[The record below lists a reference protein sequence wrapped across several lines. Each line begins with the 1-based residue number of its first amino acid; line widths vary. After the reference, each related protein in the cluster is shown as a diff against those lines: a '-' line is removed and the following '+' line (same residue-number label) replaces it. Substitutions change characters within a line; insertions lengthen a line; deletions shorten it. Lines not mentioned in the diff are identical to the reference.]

1 MESENS
7 ILSQAIKTGLIDKNI
22 ESSINLQPKIITN
35 NFQNN
40 EKVLSVINDLL
51 VDCEEF
57 FFNVAFLTKSG
68 VLSLINTLERIEKS
82 GINGKVLISKYQ
94 NFSDPNAL
102 RMLLNFSNIE
112 LRVIDENNFH
122 AKGYLFKL
130 KNNYELIIGSS
141 NLTQD
146 ALSKNTEYNLKLSLS
161 KNSKLKSEALSLFT
175 SYFSR
180 GIKVSESF
188 LNEYEQVYGEI
199 KRVNQSV
206 STKKIDKFS
215 PIEPNVMQKEALI
228 NLENLRRA
236 NVKKALLIS
245 ATATG
250 KTYLSAFDAKNF
262 NAKRVLFIVH
272 RWNIAKKAMESFE
285 KIFGDERT
293 YGLYKGS
300 INDINFDFIFS
311 TNLTISNSQN
321 LNKFSP
327 DFFDYIIIDETH
339 RAGASTYQ
347 KIINYFSPKF
357 LLGMTASPERTDGF
371 DIFKLFDHNIAYEI
385 RLQKAMEEELVV
397 PFHYFGI
404 TDLNINGEI
413 IDEKSDF
420 NKLICDER
428 VERILDISDKYGC
441 DDNIIRGIVF
451 CSRKDEAYELA
462 NKFNLKGRKSI
473 TLTGSQSEDERE
485 NAIQQ
490 LESDNLEEKLEFI
503 FAVDIFNEGIDIP
516 RINQIIMLRPTQSN
530 IIFIQQLGR
539 GLRRFEKKEYLTV
552 IDFIGNYQNNFLIPV
567 ALFGDTS
574 YNKDNL
580 RKLLSA
586 GSAHIPGASTV
597 NFDEISKKKIF
608 ESISN
613 ANLQTKRELINDYRL
628 MKYKLGRYPMMMD
641 FFNNNARDPIQFVNH
656 SNSYIEFLNMVEDD
670 FQIDLNYKNLKL
682 LQISSQFLNN
692 GKSILD
698 VYLIK
703 ILCIEER
710 ISTEDFKSRIE
721 EKFKIIVENQHLK
734 SVFNIINFKY
744 FTELKES
751 KKVPVGE
758 IYNFEILKI
767 RENIITI
774 GSSLKEA
781 ISSNNFKLFLLDSLN
796 YAIKSFGLKKQKTD
810 YKEGFLRYEKY
821 TRRDIHRILNWP
833 KEPNHQSVGGY
844 MSSPD
849 KQNCPIFVK
858 YKKDEKI
865 ADTMKYEDKFINN
878 FTLEWYSKNSRTFKS
893 GDVIEIIESSQNN
906 MRLPLFLKK
915 DDNEGLDFYFLG
927 DLKVDKSFLEETFII
942 DKKNDKKKAIVKMR
956 MHLDKPIKEDLYR
969 YIID

>member
-1 MESENS
+1 MEFENR
-7 ILSQAIKTGLIDKNI
+7 ILLQAIKTGLIDKNI
-22 ESSINLQPKIITN
+22 ESEINLQPKIITN
-35 NFQNN
+35 NFNKK
-40 EKVLSVINDLL
+40 EKVLTVIRDLL
-51 VDCEEF
+51 LDCEEF

-68 VLSLINTLERIEKS
+68 VLSLIDTFERIEKL
-82 GINGKVLISKYQ
+82 GINGKILISKYQ
-94 NFSDPNAL
+94 NFSDPYAL
-102 RMLLNFSNIE
+102 RMLLNFSNID
-112 LRVIDENNFH
+112 LRLIDENNFH
-122 AKGYLFKL
+122 AKGYIFKL
-130 KNNYELIIGSS
+130 KKNYELIIGSS

-146 ALSKNTEYNLKLSLS
+146 ALSKNTEYNLKLSLANES
-161 KNSKLKSEALSLFT
+161 NLKSEAVAVFNQ
-175 SYFSR
+175 YFSR
-180 GIKVSESF
+180 GQKVSEKI
-188 LNEYEQVYGEI
+188 LYEYEQIFEEI

-206 STKKIDKFS
+206 STKKLEKFQS
-215 PIEPNVMQKEALI
+215 ILPNFMQKEALK
-228 NLENLRRA
+228 NLENLRKR

-262 NAKRVLFIVH
+262 KAKRVLFIVH

-285 KIFGDERT
+285 KIFKNDRT

-300 INDINFDFIFS
+300 SNDINFDFVFS
-311 TNLTISNSQN
+311 TNLTISNPNN
-321 LNKFSP
+321 LNKFRPES
-327 DFFDYIIIDETH
+327 FDYIIIDETH

-397 PFHYFGI
+397 PFHYFGV

-413 IDEKSDF
+413 IDEKAEF

-428 VERILDISDKYGC
+428 VDRILEISDKYGC

-451 CSRKDEAYELA
+451 CSRKEEAYELT

-485 NAIQQ
+485 NAIQK
-490 LESDNLEEKLEFI
+490 LESNNIEDKLEFI
-503 FAVDIFNEGIDIP
+503 FAIDIFNEGIDIP

-539 GLRRFEKKEYLTV
+539 GLRRYEKKEYLTV

-580 RKLLSA
+580 RKLLSG
-586 GSAHIPGASTV
+586 GSAYIPGASTV

-608 ESISN
+608 DSISN

-641 FFNNNARDPIQFVNH
+641 FFNNNSRDPIQFVNH
-656 SNSYIEFLNMVEDD
+656 SNSYLEFLNMVEDN
-670 FQIDLNYKNLKL
+670 FQVNLNYKNLKL
-682 LQISSQFLNN
+682 LQIISQFLNN

-698 VYLIK
+698 VYLLQ
-703 ILCIEER
+703 ILCIEET
-710 ISTEDFKSRIE
+710 ISIEDFKNRVE
-721 EKFKIIVENQHLK
+721 EKFKIIFDNNLLK
-734 SVFNIINFKY
+734 SVLNILNLKY
-744 FTELKES
+744 FTELKDS
-751 KKVPVGE
+751 KKIPVGE
-758 IYNFEILKI
+758 IYNFEILTV
-767 RENIITI
+767 RENKIII
-774 GSSLKEA
+774 GNSLKEA
-781 ISSNNFKLFLLDSLN
+781 TLENNFRLFLLDSIN
-796 YAIKSFGLKKQKTD
+796 YAIKAFELKRKNTEL
-810 YKEGFLRYEKY
+810 KEGFLRYEKY

-844 MSSPD
+844 MTSPD

-878 FTLEWYSKNSRTFKS
+878 FTLEWYSKNSRTLKS
-893 GDVIEIIESSQNN
+893 GDVVEIINSYQNN

-927 DLKVDKSFLEETFII
+927 DLKVDKNFLEETFIL
-942 DKKNDKKKAIVKMR
+942 DKKNNKKKAIVKML
-956 MHLDKPIKEDLYR
+956 MYLDKPIKEDLYK
-969 YIID
+969 YLVD

>member
-68 VLSLINTLERIEKS
+68 VLSLINTLERIEKL

-102 RMLLNFSNIE
+102 RMLLKFSNIE

-175 SYFSR
+175 RYFSK
-180 GIKVSESF
+180 GIKVSERF

-262 NAKRVLFIVH
+262 NARRVLFIVH

-285 KIFGDERT
+285 KIFGEERT

-552 IDFIGNYQNNFLIPV
+552 IDFIGNYQNNYLIPI
-567 ALFGDTS
+567 ALFGDSS
-574 YNKDNL
+574 YNADRL
-580 RKLLSA
+580 RSLLSA
-586 GSAHIPGASTV
+586 GSSLIPGAS
-597 NFDEISKKKIF
+597 
-608 ESISN
+608 SISFDRI
-613 ANLQTKRELINDYRL
+613 ARERVFASIDSAPLMTKRELLVR
-628 MKYKLGRYPMMMD
+628 
-641 FFNNNARDPIQFVNH
+641 NAF
-656 SNSYIEFLNMVEDD
+656 
-670 FQIDLNYKNLKL
+670 
-682 LQISSQFLNN
+682 
-692 GKSILD
+692 
-698 VYLIK
+698 
-703 ILCIEER
+703 
-710 ISTEDFKSRIE
+710 
-721 EKFKIIVENQHLK
+721 
-734 SVFNIINFKY
+734 
-744 FTELKES
+744 
-751 KKVPVGE
+751 
-758 IYNFEILKI
+758 
-767 RENIITI
+767 
-774 GSSLKEA
+774 
-781 ISSNNFKLFLLDSLN
+781 LFLL
-796 YAIKSFGLKKQKTD
+796 
-810 YKEGFLRYEKY
+810 FL
-821 TRRDIHRILNWP
+821 L
-833 KEPNHQSVGGY
+833 
-844 MSSPD
+844 
-849 KQNCPIFVK
+849 F
-858 YKKDEKI
+858 
-865 ADTMKYEDKFINN
+865 N
-878 FTLEWYSKNSRTFKS
+878 F
-893 GDVIEIIESSQNN
+893 
-906 MRLPLFLKK
+906 
-915 DDNEGLDFYFLG
+915 
-927 DLKVDKSFLEETFII
+927 
-942 DKKNDKKKAIVKMR
+942 
-956 MHLDKPIKEDLYR
+956 
-969 YIID
+969 

>member
-102 RMLLNFSNIE
+102 RMLLKFSNIE

-175 SYFSR
+175 RYFSK
-180 GIKVSESF
+180 GIKVSERF

-339 RAGASTYQ
+339 RAGASTYL
-347 KIINYFSPKF
+347 S
-357 LLGMTASPERTDGF
+357 
-371 DIFKLFDHNIAYEI
+371 
-385 RLQKAMEEELVV
+385 
-397 PFHYFGI
+397 
-404 TDLNINGEI
+404 
-413 IDEKSDF
+413 
-420 NKLICDER
+420 LI
-428 VERILDISDKYGC
+428 
-441 DDNIIRGIVF
+441 
-451 CSRKDEAYELA
+451 
-462 NKFNLKGRKSI
+462 
-473 TLTGSQSEDERE
+473 
-485 NAIQQ
+485 
-490 LESDNLEEKLEFI
+490 
-503 FAVDIFNEGIDIP
+503 
-516 RINQIIMLRPTQSN
+516 
-530 IIFIQQLGR
+530 
-539 GLRRFEKKEYLTV
+539 
-552 IDFIGNYQNNFLIPV
+552 
-567 ALFGDTS
+567 
-574 YNKDNL
+574 
-580 RKLLSA
+580 
-586 GSAHIPGASTV
+586 HI
-597 NFDEISKKKIF
+597 
-608 ESISN
+608 
-613 ANLQTKRELINDYRL
+613 
-628 MKYKLGRYPMMMD
+628 
-641 FFNNNARDPIQFVNH
+641 
-656 SNSYIEFLNMVEDD
+656 
-670 FQIDLNYKNLKL
+670 
-682 LQISSQFLNN
+682 
-692 GKSILD
+692 
-698 VYLIK
+698 
-703 ILCIEER
+703 
-710 ISTEDFKSRIE
+710 
-721 EKFKIIVENQHLK
+721 
-734 SVFNIINFKY
+734 
-744 FTELKES
+744 
-751 KKVPVGE
+751 
-758 IYNFEILKI
+758 
-767 RENIITI
+767 
-774 GSSLKEA
+774 
-781 ISSNNFKLFLLDSLN
+781 
-796 YAIKSFGLKKQKTD
+796 
-810 YKEGFLRYEKY
+810 
-821 TRRDIHRILNWP
+821 
-833 KEPNHQSVGGY
+833 
-844 MSSPD
+844 
-849 KQNCPIFVK
+849 
-858 YKKDEKI
+858 
-865 ADTMKYEDKFINN
+865 
-878 FTLEWYSKNSRTFKS
+878 
-893 GDVIEIIESSQNN
+893 
-906 MRLPLFLKK
+906 
-915 DDNEGLDFYFLG
+915 
-927 DLKVDKSFLEETFII
+927 
-942 DKKNDKKKAIVKMR
+942 
-956 MHLDKPIKEDLYR
+956 
-969 YIID
+969 

>member
-1 MESENS
+1 
-7 ILSQAIKTGLIDKNI
+7 
-22 ESSINLQPKIITN
+22 
-35 NFQNN
+35 
-40 EKVLSVINDLL
+40 
-51 VDCEEF
+51 
-57 FFNVAFLTKSG
+57 
-68 VLSLINTLERIEKS
+68 
-82 GINGKVLISKYQ
+82 
-94 NFSDPNAL
+94 
-102 RMLLNFSNIE
+102 
-112 LRVIDENNFH
+112 
-122 AKGYLFKL
+122 
-130 KNNYELIIGSS
+130 
-141 NLTQD
+141 
-146 ALSKNTEYNLKLSLS
+146 
-161 KNSKLKSEALSLFT
+161 
-175 SYFSR
+175 
-180 GIKVSESF
+180 
-188 LNEYEQVYGEI
+188 
-199 KRVNQSV
+199 
-206 STKKIDKFS
+206 
-215 PIEPNVMQKEALI
+215 
-228 NLENLRRA
+228 
-236 NVKKALLIS
+236 
-245 ATATG
+245 
-250 KTYLSAFDAKNF
+250 
-262 NAKRVLFIVH
+262 
-272 RWNIAKKAMESFE
+272 MESFE

-586 GSAHIPGASTV
+586 GSAHIPSASTV

-608 ESISN
+608 DSISN

-628 MKYKLGRYPMMMD
+628 MKYKLED
-641 FFNNNARDPIQFVNH
+641 IQ
-656 SNSYIEFLNMVEDD
+656 
-670 FQIDLNYKNLKL
+670 
-682 LQISSQFLNN
+682 
-692 GKSILD
+692 
-698 VYLIK
+698 
-703 ILCIEER
+703 
-710 ISTEDFKSRIE
+710 
-721 EKFKIIVENQHLK
+721 
-734 SVFNIINFKY
+734 
-744 FTELKES
+744 
-751 KKVPVGE
+751 
-758 IYNFEILKI
+758 
-767 RENIITI
+767 
-774 GSSLKEA
+774 
-781 ISSNNFKLFLLDSLN
+781 
-796 YAIKSFGLKKQKTD
+796 
-810 YKEGFLRYEKY
+810 
-821 TRRDIHRILNWP
+821 
-833 KEPNHQSVGGY
+833 
-844 MSSPD
+844 
-849 KQNCPIFVK
+849 
-858 YKKDEKI
+858 
-865 ADTMKYEDKFINN
+865 
-878 FTLEWYSKNSRTFKS
+878 
-893 GDVIEIIESSQNN
+893 
-906 MRLPLFLKK
+906 
-915 DDNEGLDFYFLG
+915 
-927 DLKVDKSFLEETFII
+927 
-942 DKKNDKKKAIVKMR
+942 
-956 MHLDKPIKEDLYR
+956 
-969 YIID
+969 

>member
-175 SYFSR
+175 RYFSK
-180 GIKVSESF
+180 GIKVSERF

-451 CSRKDEAYELA
+451 CSRKEEAYQLA

-613 ANLQTKRELINDYRL
+613 ANLQTKRELINDYRI

-641 FFNNNARDPIQFVNH
+641 FFNNNARDPIQFVKH
-656 SNSYIEFLNMVEDD
+656 SKSYIEFLNMVEDD

-710 ISTEDFKSRIE
+710 ISTEDFKNRIE
-721 EKFKIIVENQHLK
+721 EKFKIIVENQQLK
-734 SVFNIINFKY
+734 AV
-744 FTELKES
+744 L
-751 KKVPVGE
+751 
-758 IYNFEILKI
+758 IL
-767 RENIITI
+767 
-774 GSSLKEA
+774 S
-781 ISSNNFKLFLLDSLN
+781 
-796 YAIKSFGLKKQKTD
+796 
-810 YKEGFLRYEKY
+810 
-821 TRRDIHRILNWP
+821 ILNILL
-833 KEPNHQSVGGY
+833 N
-844 MSSPD
+844 
-849 KQNCPIFVK
+849 
-858 YKKDEKI
+858 
-865 ADTMKYEDKFINN
+865 
-878 FTLEWYSKNSRTFKS
+878 
-893 GDVIEIIESSQNN
+893 
-906 MRLPLFLKK
+906 
-915 DDNEGLDFYFLG
+915 
-927 DLKVDKSFLEETFII
+927 
-942 DKKNDKKKAIVKMR
+942 
-956 MHLDKPIKEDLYR
+956 
-969 YIID
+969 

>member
-102 RMLLNFSNIE
+102 RMLLKFSNID

-175 SYFSR
+175 RYFSK
-180 GIKVSESF
+180 GIKVSERF

-215 PIEPNVMQKEALI
+215 LIEPNVMQKEALI

-597 NFDEISKKKIF
+597 NFDEI
-608 ESISN
+608 
-613 ANLQTKRELINDYRL
+613 
-628 MKYKLGRYPMMMD
+628 
-641 FFNNNARDPIQFVNH
+641 
-656 SNSYIEFLNMVEDD
+656 
-670 FQIDLNYKNLKL
+670 
-682 LQISSQFLNN
+682 
-692 GKSILD
+692 
-698 VYLIK
+698 
-703 ILCIEER
+703 
-710 ISTEDFKSRIE
+710 
-721 EKFKIIVENQHLK
+721 
-734 SVFNIINFKY
+734 
-744 FTELKES
+744 
-751 KKVPVGE
+751 
-758 IYNFEILKI
+758 
-767 RENIITI
+767 
-774 GSSLKEA
+774 
-781 ISSNNFKLFLLDSLN
+781 
-796 YAIKSFGLKKQKTD
+796 
-810 YKEGFLRYEKY
+810 
-821 TRRDIHRILNWP
+821 
-833 KEPNHQSVGGY
+833 
-844 MSSPD
+844 
-849 KQNCPIFVK
+849 
-858 YKKDEKI
+858 
-865 ADTMKYEDKFINN
+865 
-878 FTLEWYSKNSRTFKS
+878 
-893 GDVIEIIESSQNN
+893 
-906 MRLPLFLKK
+906 
-915 DDNEGLDFYFLG
+915 
-927 DLKVDKSFLEETFII
+927 
-942 DKKNDKKKAIVKMR
+942 
-956 MHLDKPIKEDLYR
+956 
-969 YIID
+969 